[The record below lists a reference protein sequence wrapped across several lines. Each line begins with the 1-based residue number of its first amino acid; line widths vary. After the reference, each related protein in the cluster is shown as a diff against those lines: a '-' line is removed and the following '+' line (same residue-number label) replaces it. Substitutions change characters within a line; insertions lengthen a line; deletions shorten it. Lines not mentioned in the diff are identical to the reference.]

1 MDEQAK
7 GRRPESA
14 DGVSRP
20 RKKRRRRKRSVVGQI
35 LFTLWTL
42 FLVFAISCSFLACF
56 AAVYIKNVIMPNT
69 ELTLTDYSM
78 SLSSTI
84 YYTDPN
90 TGAEIEY
97 EALHGDQNRVWI
109 RYDQIPKNLI
119 NATVALEDRRFEKH
133 HGVDWLSTA
142 KGVLTMFTG
151 GNIRGGSTLTQQLIK
166 NVTQYDDV
174 TVKRKVQE
182 IFTALEFE
190 KKYEKKQILEW
201 YLNYVYFGRKCY
213 GAYTAAYMYFGKDI
227 SQLSL
232 AECASLIAITNN
244 PSLYDPYTNEE
255 NNHMRRNQCLE
266 WMYKEGYISEAEC
279 DAAKKE
285 VIDFHSADITG
296 KEDTNYTW
304 YTEQV
309 ITDVMND
316 LMKQYGYSETVAHDI
331 VYSGGLKIYACVDPD
346 VQAAVD
352 SVYSNAENLPYTSP
366 SGQQLQSAI
375 VVVDPQGNV
384 SALAGK
390 MGEKTSEDTRGYNL
404 ATRAMRQPGSSIKPL
419 SVYAPALEMGLIT
432 PNSVFEDS
440 PFMLVNDSP
449 WPSNVNNR
457 YLGQMSVSYAVAN
470 STNTVAVRV
479 LEQVTPAVSYEYL
492 VTKFG
497 VDPDHLVT
505 KLVVNGQEKTDLGY
519 SQMALG
525 GLTRGVTTMDMA
537 GAYSVFPR
545 NGVYVKP
552 RTYSRVV
559 DANGKTILTRELTGE
574 AVLKEKTTYYIN
586 ELLKGVVS
594 VGGGYDA
601 RLNNMTVA
609 GKTGSTTSNND
620 RWFVGYTPY
629 YTAAVWVGYQ
639 TPERVTAGNGVHNPA
654 AQLWSQ
660 VMGLVHEDLEDKPF
674 ASPGELVTREY
685 CMDTGLL
692 ATEECRS
699 DMRGSRVA
707 RGYYYPEDVPTQY
720 CQAHVMV
727 EVCTA
732 APTLGE
738 DGGIIGPYHLAGK
751 YCPDVEIMPDGSVT
765 QGRISVS
772 ILDVDREYIG
782 DVHPGDDAYFLSSL
796 EAAGACDVHTD
807 GNGIPDGVTTTHDP
821 KDFDITNPSTWPTR
835 EENPNF
841 DPGDPST
848 WPSAGGHLIRPGN
861 NASVTN
867 TPNPSPT
874 PVPTLGPMPWESSPP
889 AAHTP
894 APTSTP
900 TPTHTPTPA
909 HSEDEPLLPP
919 GH

>member
-1 MDEQAK
+1 MAEQN
-7 GRRPESA
+7 GRRNMENGSGTSHPQ
-14 DGVSRP
+14 
-20 RKKRRRRKRSVVGQI
+20 RKKRRRKRSIVGQI

-42 FLVFAISCSFLACF
+42 FLVFAITCSFLACF

-69 ELTLTDYSM
+69 DLTLTDYSM

-84 YYTDPN
+84 YYTDPS

-97 EALHGDQNRVWI
+97 ESLHGDQNRVWM
-109 RYDQIPKNLI
+109 RYDKIPKNLI
-119 NATVALEDRRFEKH
+119 NATVALEDRRFLKH
-133 HGVDWLSTA
+133 KGVDWLSTA
-142 KGVLTMFTG
+142 KGVLKMFTG

-213 GAYTAAYMYFGKDI
+213 GIYTASYMYFGKDV

-232 AECASLIAITNN
+232 AECASLVAITNN
-244 PSLYDPYTNEE
+244 PSLYDPFTNEE

-266 WMYKEGYISEAEC
+266 WMYKEEYISKEEC
-279 DAAKKE
+279 EAAKNE
-285 VIDFHSADITG
+285 VIDFHSADASG
-296 KEDTNYTW
+296 KSDTNYSW

-316 LMKQYGYSETVAHDI
+316 LMTQYGYNETVAHDL
-331 VYSGGLKIYACVDPD
+331 VYSGGLKIYACVDPA
-346 VQAAVD
+346 VQEAVD
-352 SVYSNAENLPYTSP
+352 SIYSNAENLPYTSP

-375 VVVDPQGNV
+375 VIVDPQGNV

-390 MGEKTSEDTRGYNL
+390 MGEKTAEDTRGYNL
-404 ATRAMRQPGSSIKPL
+404 ASRAMRQPGSSIKPL

-440 PFMLVNDSP
+440 PPMLLGESA
-449 WPSNVNNR
+449 WPSNVNHR
-457 YLGQMSVSYAVAN
+457 YTGQMTIANAVAN

-479 LEQVTPAVSYEYL
+479 LEKVTPAVAYEYL

-497 VDPDHLVT
+497 IAPDHLVT
-505 KLVVNGQEKTDLGY
+505 SMVVNGQEKTDLGY

-545 NGVYVKP
+545 NGVYVRP

-559 DANGKTILTRELTGE
+559 DNNGKTLLTRELTGE
-574 AVLKEKTTYYIN
+574 AVLKEKTTHYIN
-586 ELLKGVVS
+586 ELLQGVVTF
-594 VGGGYDA
+594 GGGYDA
-601 RLNNMTVA
+601 KLENMTVA
-609 GKTGSTTSNND
+609 GKTGSTTSNCD

-629 YTAAVWVGYQ
+629 YTAAVWVGYH
-639 TPERVTAGNGVHNPA
+639 TPERVTAGNGAHNPA
-654 AQLWSQ
+654 AQLWNK
-660 VMGLVHEDLEDKPF
+660 VMSIVHKDLEDKPF
-674 ASPGELVTREY
+674 TRSNDMVAREY
-685 CMDTGLL
+685 CRDTGLL

-707 RGYYYPEDVPTQY
+707 TGYYFPEDAPTEY
-720 CQAHVMV
+720 CQAHKMV

-732 APTLGE
+732 DPTLGE
-738 DGGIIGPYHLAGK
+738 DGGIIGPYHLAGEF
-751 YCPDVEIMPDGSVT
+751 CPDVEILEDGTVT

-772 ILDVDREYIG
+772 ILDLPREYVG
-782 DVHPGDDAYFLSSL
+782 DVHPEDDAYVLTSL
-796 EAAGACDVHTD
+796 EAAGTCSVHT
-807 GNGIPDGVTTTHDP
+807 NGIHQEPVPYDP
-821 KDFDITNPSTWPTR
+821 KNFDITNPSTWPS
-835 EENPNF
+835 EEDDPNF
-841 DPGDPST
+841 EPGDPAT
-848 WPSAGGHLIRPGN
+848 WPSAGGGHLVRPGGD
-861 NASVTN
+861 SD
-867 TPNPSPT
+867 TPPTSAPTARPFPSI
-874 PVPTLGPMPWESSPP
+874 GPMPWESHPP
-889 AAHTP
+889 VIHTP
-894 APTSTP
+894 APTPSP
-900 TPTHTPTPA
+900 TPPRESA
-909 HSEDEPLLPP
+909 EEPILPP
-919 GH
+919 GLF

>member
-1 MDEQAK
+1 MSEQN
-7 GRRPESA
+7 GHRNGET
-14 DGVSRP
+14 GNGQSRP
-20 RKKRRRRKRSVVGQI
+20 RKRKHRRKRSVAGQI
-35 LFTLWTL
+35 FFVLWTL
-42 FLVFAISCSFLACF
+42 FLVFSITCSFLACF

-69 ELTLTDYSM
+69 DLTLTDYSM

-84 YYTDPN
+84 YYVDSA

-97 EALHGDQNRVWI
+97 ETLHGDQNRVWMH
-109 RYDQIPKNLI
+109 YDQIPKNLI

-133 HGVDWLSTA
+133 RGVDWLSTA
-142 KGVLTMFTG
+142 KGVLKMFTG
-151 GNIRGGSTLTQQLIK
+151 GNVRGGSTLTQQLIK

-190 KKYEKKQILEW
+190 KKYEKNQILEW

-213 GAYTAAYMYFGKDI
+213 GIYTASYMYFGKDV

-232 AECASLIAITNN
+232 AECASLVAITNN
-244 PSLYDPYTNEE
+244 PSLYDPFTNEE

-266 WMYKEGYISEAEC
+266 WMYKEEYISEEELE
-279 DAAKKE
+279 AAKKE
-285 VIDFHSADITG
+285 VIDFHSADASG
-296 KEDTNYTW
+296 KSDTNYTW

-316 LMKQYGYSETVAHDI
+316 LMEQYGYNETVAHDI
-331 VYSGGLKIYACVDPD
+331 VYSGGLKIYACVDPE

-352 SVYSNAENLPYTSP
+352 SIYSNAENLPYTSP

-375 VVVDPQGNV
+375 VIVDPQGNV

-390 MGEKTSEDTRGYNL
+390 MGEKTAEDTRGYNL
-404 ATRAMRQPGSSIKPL
+404 ASRAMRQPGSSIKPL

-440 PFMLVNDSP
+440 PPMLLGETP
-449 WPSNVNNR
+449 WPSNVNHR
-457 YLGQMSVSYAVAN
+457 FRGQMTVTTAVAD

-479 LEQVTPAVSYEYL
+479 LERVTPEVAYEYL
-492 VTKFG
+492 VEKFG
-497 VDPDHLVT
+497 IDQDHLVRSMA
-505 KLVVNGQEKTDLGY
+505 VNGKEMTDLGY

-552 RTYSRVV
+552 RTYSKVV
-559 DANGKTILTRELTGE
+559 DSNGKTILTRELTGE
-574 AVLKEKTTYYIN
+574 AVLKEKTTHYIN
-586 ELLKGVVS
+586 ELLKGVVT

-601 RLNNMTVA
+601 RMSNMTVA
-609 GKTGSTTSNND
+609 GKTGSTTSNCD

-629 YTAAVWVGYQ
+629 YTAAVWVGYR
-639 TPERVTAGNGVHNPA
+639 TPERVTAGNGAHNPA
-654 AQLWSQ
+654 AQLWNR
-660 VMGLVHEDLEDKPF
+660 VMSIVHEGLEDKPF
-674 ASPGELVTREY
+674 TRSNDMVAREY

-707 RGYYYPEDVPTQY
+707 TGYYFPEDAPKDY
-720 CQAHVMV
+720 CQAHKMI

-732 APTLGE
+732 SPTLGE
-738 DGGIIGPYHLAGK
+738 DGGIIGPYHLAGE
-751 YCPDVEIMPDGSVT
+751 YCPEVEILADGTVT
-765 QGRISVS
+765 PGRISVS
-772 ILDVDREYIG
+772 ILDLPRAYVG
-782 DVHPGDDAYFLSSL
+782 GVHPEDDAYFLASM
-796 EAAGACDVHTD
+796 EAAGPCEVHT
-807 GNGIPDGVTTTHDP
+807 NSVPEEPKPYDP
-821 KDFDITNPSTWPTR
+821 REFDITNPFTWPSR
-835 EENPNF
+835 EEDPNF
-841 DPGDPST
+841 EPGDPTT
-848 WPSAGGHLIRPGN
+848 WPSVGGGGHLVRPGGDD
-861 NASVTN
+861 
-867 TPNPSPT
+867 TPPSST
-874 PVPTLGPMPWESSPP
+874 PSTMPFPSIGPMPWESQPP
-889 AAHTP
+889 TVHTP

-900 TPTHTPTPA
+900 TPPPHESA
-909 HSEDEPLLPP
+909 EEPLLPP
-919 GH
+919 GLF